1 VYGDF
6 KSPTLYGSSATN
18 NGAPGGGTVKLYA
31 EEITTIDGNIIAS
44 GGDSPRTGVGASSG
58 GSIWIQSK
66 IFTGRGTIKVNGGIG
81 LGYGG
86 GGGGGRIASTFKNNT
101 FTGKL
106 EAYGGRSNLSPGGAG
121 TVYLSSKDGAF
132 KKLIVDNKNIGK
144 PSSDTIE
151 DIRRDGGRTWL
162 TPSVGSHKVVLSHLD
177 IRGLGH
183 LASLTNISQGNLEW
197 DIGTIT
203 GDKTGLLHILANQR
217 LVITGKEG
225 SKSADLPWGI
235 NVYPRGELTLSE
247 SFVVDGI
254 KIIVAGRLNGARN
267 LTVANGGKVILR

>member
-1 VYGDF
+1 M
-6 KSPTLYGSSATN
+6 YGSTGGN
-18 NGAPGGGTVKLYA
+18 NGAPGGGAVKLYA
-31 EEITTIDGNIIAS
+31 EEITTVDGTIIAT
-44 GGDSPRTGVGASSG
+44 GGDSLGAGSGASSG
-58 GSIWIQSK
+58 GSIWIQSN
-66 IFTGRGTIKVNGGIG
+66 IFAGRGTIQVNGGNG

-86 GGGGGRIASTFKNNT
+86 GGGGGRIASIFKNNT

-121 TVYLSSKDGAF
+121 TVYLASKDGGF
-132 KKLIVDNKNIGK
+132 RKLIIDNRNIGK

-151 DIRRDGGRTWL
+151 DIHRDGGRTWL
-162 TPSVGSHKVVLSHLD
+162 TPSVGSPRVILSHLD
-177 IRGLGH
+177 IRGLGQ
-183 LASLTNISQGNLEW
+183 LASLRNSTQGNLEW

-225 SKSADLPWGI
+225 ESKSADLPWGI

-254 KIIVAGRLNGARN
+254 KIIVEGRLNGARN

>member
-1 VYGDF
+1 M
-6 KSPTLYGSSATN
+6 YGSSGAN
-18 NGAPGGGTVKLYA
+18 NGAPGGGVVKLYA
-31 EEITTIDGNIIAS
+31 EEITTIDGNIIAT
-44 GGDSPRTGVGASSG
+44 GGDSPGTGTGASSG

-66 IFTGRGTIKVNGGIG
+66 IFTGRGTLQVNGGNG
-81 LGYGG
+81 LGFGG

-101 FTGKL
+101 FTGKI

-121 TVYLSSKDGAF
+121 TVYLASKDGAF
-132 KKLIVDNKNIGK
+132 RKLTVDNQNIGK

-151 DIRRDGGRTWL
+151 DISRDGGRTWL
-162 TPSVGSHKVVLSHLD
+162 TPPLGSHQVILSHLD

-183 LASLTNISQGNLEW
+183 LASLTNSTQGNLEW

-225 SKSADLPWGI
+225 ESESADLPWGI
-235 NVYPRGELTLSE
+235 NVYPQGELTLSE

>member
-1 VYGDF
+1 M
-6 KSPTLYGSSATN
+6 YGSTGGS
-18 NGAPGGGTVKLYA
+18 NGAPAGGVVKLYA
-31 EEITTIDGNIIAS
+31 EELTSVDGAIIAI
-44 GGDSPRTGVGASSG
+44 GGDSPRAGIGASSG

-66 IFTGRGTIKVNGGIG
+66 IFTGRGTIQANGGNG
-81 LGYGG
+81 LAYGG
-86 GGGGGRIASTFKNNT
+86 GGGGGRIATIFENNT

-106 EAYGGRSNLSPGGAG
+106 EAFGGKSNLSPGGAG
-121 TVYLSSKDGAF
+121 TVYLSSNDDRF
-132 KKLIVDNKNIGK
+132 KKLTIDNQNIGK
-144 PSSDTIE
+144 PSSDSIK
-151 DIRRDGGRTWL
+151 DIQRDGGRTWL
-162 TPSVGSHKVVLSHLD
+162 TPSEGSHQVILSHLE
-177 IRGLGH
+177 IRGLGQ
-183 LASLTNISQGNLEW
+183 LASMRNSSEGDLEW

-203 GDKTGLLHILANQR
+203 GDKTGLLHILSNQK
-217 LVITGKEG
+217 LVITGEEKV